1 MAFVALEKYL
11 TENDG
16 KGFFLETAHPVKF
29 PDSVEQATGKSVE
42 IPKSLEE
49 LMTQE
54 KFTTEIN
61 PQYEELKG
69 FLLKK

>member
-1 MAFVALEKYL
+1 
-11 TENDG
+11 
-16 KGFFLETAHPVKF
+16 
-29 PDSVEQATGKSVE
+29 VE

-49 LMTQE
+49 LMKQE